1 MLKVRRPKRP
11 EIQWPL
17 TALIDIVFL
26 LLIYFLLTTN
36 FLTEEGLNV
45 HLPKAKTAAP
55 QQEEPLNVYVKKSGQ
70 FFFKGRPVSAAQLL
84 QDLRQELS
92 KAPNR
97 VVMIKADREVTL
109 DKAVKALD
117 LARAAGAKKVFLATE
132 EP

>member
-36 FLTEEGLNV
+36 FLTDEGLNV

-55 QQEEPLNVYVKKSGQ
+55 QQEEPLNIYVKRSGT
-70 FFFKGRPVSAAQLL
+70 FFFQGHPVSASQLL
-84 QDLRQELS
+84 QALRKELAH
-92 KAPNR
+92 APQR
-97 VVMIKADREVTL
+97 VVMIKADRKVTL

-117 LARAAGAKKVFLATE
+117 LARAAGAQKVFLATE